1 MVHYWSLVIFT
12 ILGQSAA
19 GIMMLLTLSRR
30 APRPAVHRAWVAV
43 LILIA
48 AAVAS
53 LGHLA
58 DPAISYFA
66 ITNVLASWLSR
77 EILFAGLFGATML
90 LWIIF
95 RRCWLRWLAA
105 LVGLAFVYVMS
116 RVYIIPTEPFWN
128 SLLTFWS
135 FLSTA
140 FLLGASLLLLLDEL
154 GVRCRAGGVR
164 QVLLGWLPAVVAI
177 AMGFRLVFLLL
188 QLARFR
194 PISGENVWLEI
205 GEIALLVAG
214 GGLGMLLLA
223 RRAALS
229 PAPEPVANAVALPP
243 GGSVPHGRAEPI
255 IPARSEPLPPEAVDG
270 RIVREDESGVS
281 SAPAEPVT
289 ESVPETVAPLGPQ
302 TRDCRAGGLVF
313 WTLVTVALIWAAEIC
328 GRVLFYKSYVWFGM

>member
-1 MVHYWSLVIFT
+1 MVDYWSLVIFT
-12 ILGQSAA
+12 LLGQSAA
-19 GIMMLLTLSRR
+19 GIMMLLALSRR
-30 APRPAVHRAWVAV
+30 GTRPAVRRTWVAV
-43 LILIA
+43 VILIA

-58 DPAISYFA
+58 DPFISYFT
-66 ITNVLASWLSR
+66 ITNVFTSWLSR
-77 EILFAGLFGATML
+77 EILFAGLFGAAML

-154 GVRCRAGGVR
+154 GARCRAGGVR
-164 QVLLGWLPAVVAI
+164 QALLGWLPAVVAI

-188 QLARFR
+188 QLARPR
-194 PISGENVWLEI
+194 PVSQETFWLEI
-205 GEIALLVAG
+205 AQIALLVAG

-223 RRAALS
+223 RRAAILL

-243 GGSVPHGRAEPI
+243 GRGISPGQAEPMI
-255 IPARSEPLPPEAVDG
+255 LAQSEPLAAG
-270 RIVREDESGVS
+270 EDKDDAPSGSVIIS
-281 SAPAEPVT
+281 DPEPV
-289 ESVPETVAPLGPQ
+289 VPLGPQ
-302 TRDCRAGGLVF
+302 TRECGAGGLVF
-313 WTLVTVALIWAAEIC
+313 WTLVAVALIWAAEIC